1 MLVVDF
7 EIRDLVELARIWWE
21 ESQSLLEFK
30 DYARRKLRYIVH
42 KASHGDPVARL
53 YVDVVN
59 WAYETRLALTKIFL
73 DLTRDLPVYE
83 WAKVRQEFPH
93 EKFLH
98 PFEELQ
104 VKLETLSFNAI
115 DAVYERCYARGDR
128 DSFTSLFLQLPYKL
142 RKWYLEP
149 PYRRKLVEAFV
160 GSEVMEVMD
169 KARVE
174 VKVVVD
180 VEDVIPLVKKYGSNW
195 REKLREL
202 VKKEVMG
209 VVKHNS

>member
-1 MLVVDF
+1 MPVADF
-7 EIRDLVELARIWWE
+7 EIRDLVELAWIWWE

-30 DYARRKLRYIVH
+30 DYAKRKLRYIVH
-42 KASHGDPVARL
+42 KAGHGDPAARL
-53 YVDVVN
+53 YIDVVN
-59 WAYETRLALTKIFL
+59 WAYETRLTLTKTFL
-73 DLTRDLPVYE
+73 DLTRGLPVYE

-93 EKFLH
+93 EKLLH

-104 VKLETLSFNAI
+104 VMLETLSFNAI
-115 DAVYERCYARGDR
+115 DTVYERCHARGDR
-128 DSFTSLFLQLPYKL
+128 DSFISLFLQLPYKL
-142 RKWYLEP
+142 RKRYLEP

-160 GSEVMEVMD
+160 GSEVMEVMGR
-169 KARVE
+169 ARVE

-202 VKKEVMG
+202 VRKEVMG
-209 VVKHNS
+209 VVKHNG